1 MSAPASDT
9 IRLDKWL
16 WQARFFKSRSL
27 AAQVVSGGKVRVDG
41 TPVSKPAR
49 VVGPGMVLTF
59 AQERAVRVV
68 RIVACG
74 TRRGPAPE
82 AQGLYEDLSPPATP
96 APAGP
101 RYEGK
106 GRPTKKDRRD
116 MDSHADAAAPFAL
129 EVPPRLP

>member
-1 MSAPASDT
+1 MNIARET

-27 AAQVVSGGKVRVDG
+27 AATVVTSGKVRMDG
-41 TPVSKPAR
+41 QPIMKPAR
-49 VVGPGMVLTF
+49 AVGAGDILTF
-59 AQERAVRVV
+59 SQANDI
-68 RIVACG
+68 RIVKILALG

-82 AQGLYEDLSPPATP
+82 AQTLYEDMSPAKVHVPKN
-96 APAGP
+96 P

-116 MDSHADAAAPFAL
+116 MVSHPAHDGPFTL
-129 EVPPRLP
+129 E